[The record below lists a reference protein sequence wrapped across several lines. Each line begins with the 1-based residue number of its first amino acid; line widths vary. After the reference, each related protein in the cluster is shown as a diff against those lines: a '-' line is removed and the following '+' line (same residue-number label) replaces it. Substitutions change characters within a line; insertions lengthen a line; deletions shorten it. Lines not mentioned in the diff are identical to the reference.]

1 MGVQYLPGATLHP
14 RLLADRDPALNTERR
29 RIADR
34 RRGGARELFAF
45 LAPMVLASRP
55 RIVVDEG
62 TPRERV
68 VLGRATF
75 RNVLGE
81 IR

>member
-1 MGVQYLPGATLHP
+1 MGVQYLPGATLKP
-14 RLLADRDPALNTERR
+14 RLLADRDPAVNAERR
-29 RIADR
+29 RLANR
-34 RRGGARELFAF
+34 RRGGARELFAH
-45 LAPMVLASRP
+45 LAPMVLAARP

-68 VLGRATF
+68 VLGRSTF

-81 IR
+81 V